1 MRLPFRK
8 NSAIFIE
15 RTVFLEGHVSTYFRQ
30 KRIGQPGVFAPA
42 RDALHRPYRRIYEHD
57 YRLLQHP
64 PLPRPDGSAHR
75 RQRQDVCPALVA
87 RRNHRPARPDIQPG
101 PAPLQGGIRAARTQ
115 VYHRLQIYA
124 DPHDHL
130 PRGRR
135 DPAEGDA
142 VDTQAHA
149 ADDPLHARR
158 RPFGNAPPA
167 AAFPR
172 LSRQTRADACQH
184 GGRRALLPGSQRREM
199 PPLRVVPVALPA
211 DQQARCGIRARAR
224 LVLRIRIPAG
234 SGPRL

>member
-57 YRLLQHP
+57 YRLLQ
-64 PLPRPDGSAHR
+64 RPDGSAHR

-158 RPFGNAPPA
+158 SEFGNAPAA

-184 GGRRALLPGSQRREM
+184 GGRRALLPGSQRCEM